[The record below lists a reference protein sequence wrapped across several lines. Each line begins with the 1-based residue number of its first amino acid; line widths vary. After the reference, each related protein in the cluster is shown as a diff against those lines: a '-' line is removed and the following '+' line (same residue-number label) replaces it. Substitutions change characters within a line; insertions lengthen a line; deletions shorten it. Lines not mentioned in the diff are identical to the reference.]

1 MNPLIIMCL
10 RYLYS
15 TVLKSYDN
23 YQLNL
28 IFLYNL
34 QRQHTFYSCNHGT
47 GNQVGILESIEGT
60 GSHLGTNK
68 EFGKP

>member
-1 MNPLIIMCL
+1 MFFLCL

-28 IFLYNL
+28 IFCTTYKDSILFILATMVQETKLGYLNL
-34 QRQHTFYSCNHGT
+34 LKVQALIWELTKN
-47 GNQVGILESIEGT
+47 LES
-60 GSHLGTNK
+60 LK
-68 EFGKP
+68 KL